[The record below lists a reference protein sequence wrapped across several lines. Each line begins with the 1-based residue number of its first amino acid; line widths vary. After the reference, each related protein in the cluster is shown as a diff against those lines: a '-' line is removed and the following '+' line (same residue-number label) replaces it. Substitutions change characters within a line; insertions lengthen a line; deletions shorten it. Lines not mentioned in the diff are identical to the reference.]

1 VLVRILVDGVVEKIG
16 ANPAVIEQRIPFA
29 RRAVADDLLAVA
41 LGADQEV
48 QQLPL
53 RPLHLLA
60 EFPVGLDVL
69 QSFADLTIL
78 QRDDAVAHRL
88 RVVLSMAA
96 VDPQRAAVRRQL
108 LDVGCIRFPLGR
120 SPGFGPH
127 RSCSMVISGR
137 VHERQASELE

>member
-29 RRAVADDLLAVA
+29 RRAVAADLLAVA

-69 QSFADLTIL
+69 QSFTDLTIL

-96 VDPQRAAVRRQL
+96 LNHHMRADVPATFVMSSVIARCVGRYTMTVDPVLVRAAV
-108 LDVGCIRFPLGR
+108 
-120 SPGFGPH
+120 
-127 RSCSMVISGR
+127 
-137 VHERQASELE
+137 A